1 MYVPSTRKIIY
12 SYDVVFDENISSA
25 LAYMS
30 LPYSEAM
37 DMRPSVTYTLYATYS
52 KEQTGDIITFV
63 QFEEGN
69 LLSETCD
76 NA

>member
-1 MYVPSTRKIIY
+1 
-12 SYDVVFDENISSA
+12 
-25 LAYMS
+25 
-30 LPYSEAM
+30 
-37 DMRPSVTYTLYATYS
+37 MRPSVTYTLYATYS